1 MVTWDRRKLE
11 LYDTECPF
19 HTWLQKVFLYF
30 HSYNIVNNSH
40 YRNKQINKQICN
52 VLIKIC
58 IPVEML
64 ESVLSL
70 AKIISCFQLHLPRLH
85 THTGSL
91 LGRQHFPKECT
102 CSTNKLCLCSLKLV
116 MPLRTDFGS
125 LVLQTQ
131 GFFGKVFSL
140 PLYGSVTL
148 QYRCVVNVCISY
160 TVRNVETYFA

>member
-1 MVTWDRRKLE
+1 
-11 LYDTECPF
+11 
-19 HTWLQKVFLYF
+19 
-30 HSYNIVNNSH
+30 
-40 YRNKQINKQICN
+40 
-52 VLIKIC
+52 
-58 IPVEML
+58 ML

-70 AKIISCFQLHLPRLH
+70 AKIFSCFQLHLPRLH
-85 THTGSL
+85 THTGNL

-102 CSTNKLCLCSLKLV
+102 CSTNKLCLCSLKLDV
-116 MPLRTDFGS
+116 PLRTDFGS

-140 PLYGSVTL
+140 PLYRSVTL